1 MTFPLIFEVSKPRER
16 LQPGYK
22 YLTQPEIAGIM
33 IRKLRS
39 RGLDLILSWRIVYM
53 VKVVKIF

>member
-22 YLTQPEIAGIM
+22 YLTQPEIAGG
-33 IRKLRS
+33 IRIRELRL
-39 RGLDLILSWRIVYM
+39 RGFRFNLILADSLYGESG
-53 VKVVKIF
+53 

>member
-22 YLTQPEIAGIM
+22 YLTQSEIAGG
-33 IRKLRS
+33 IRIRELRL
-39 RGLDLILSWRIVYM
+39 RGFRFNLILADSLYGESG
-53 VKVVKIF
+53 